1 MAKTEGKYISSFN
14 KLTKVCR
21 RSTLQRTLS
30 FQEFEQDKSL
40 CVVSQLDTHIELSE
54 PWREDQ
60 RKGQFLLTFVKPHN
74 EIVKSTVSG

>member
-14 KLTKVCR
+14 KLTKICR

-40 CVVSQLDTHIELSE
+40 CVVSQLDTYIERSE
-54 PWREDQ
+54 P
-60 RKGQFLLTFVKPHN
+60 
-74 EIVKSTVSG
+74 